1 MADARLSPWHISLY
15 YSLFQYWNMAKFHNP
30 VSISRSELMLAS
42 KIGSANTYTKCLRE
56 LDAWGYLKYNP
67 SYNPHLGSQVY
78 MYTFDKGSDNS
89 TDNGSDKGTGHG
101 TDKASVIAVIPYI
114 NNLNNTNSLNK
125 RKRENSHSHSK
136 KNNHEKSKK
145 KIQVTPKTKI
155 QKQGKKEKFREKKK
169 AEASAEVPS
178 LWSEPVEGAAS
189 GKKDSLSFGEGRE
202 GEAKPSDSARLPRP
216 LLQQVLSFFKEKAW
230 PELEAQKY
238 FNHYQS
244 NGWLVGGKT
253 PMNDWQASAEKWM
266 LNNNNFKQSN
276 SSGQAERSR
285 SPGNL
290 QTTTNKNYNEPL

>member
-1 MADARLSPWHISLY
+1 MADSRLSPWHISLY
-15 YSLFQYWNMAKFHNP
+15 YSLFQYWNIAKFHNP
-30 VSISRSELMLAS
+30 VSISRSELMQSS

-78 MYTFDKGSDNS
+78 MYTFDKGIDNS

-101 TDKASVIAVIPYI
+101 SDNGTDKASAIAVIPYI
-114 NNLNNTNSLNK
+114 NNINNTNILNK
-125 RKRENSHSHSK
+125 RKRENNHSLA
-136 KNNHEKSKK
+136 KNNTDEKFKK
-145 KIQVTPKTKI
+145 KIPSNSKTKI

-178 LWSEPVEGAAS
+178 VSLGITAKKEIKITSPSPSERGS
-189 GKKDSLSFGEGRE
+189 G
-202 GEAKPSDSARLPRP
+202 GEARFARP
-216 LLQQVLSFFKEKAW
+216 LLQQVLNYFKEKAW

-266 LNNNNFKQSN
+266 LNSAEFKKTIRSTG
-276 SSGQAERSR
+276 SSEKLK
-285 SPGNL
+285 PGNL
-290 QTTTNKNYNEPL
+290 NTTINKNYNEPL